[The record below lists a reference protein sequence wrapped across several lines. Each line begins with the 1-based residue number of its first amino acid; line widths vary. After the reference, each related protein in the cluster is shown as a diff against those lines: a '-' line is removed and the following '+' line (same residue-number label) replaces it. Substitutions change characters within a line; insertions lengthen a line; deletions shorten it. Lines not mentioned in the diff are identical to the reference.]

1 MVYRDGV
8 NTLMASASRRSAPL
22 CLMVL
27 ALTCGAL
34 TTPALS
40 ASNELLVASDG
51 GAPFSTL
58 SSAVA
63 AAAPGSII
71 RVRPGLYHETVIVDK
86 NLTVVGMEG
95 TRAVILDG
103 ENRRALI
110 KVVGP
115 AVLRCENLEFRH
127 GLAEF
132 GPAVHIDG
140 DAVADFLNCTFHDN
154 VARADAGAVAVTGAG
169 AWAEFVGCHF
179 QRNRAADNGGA
190 VSARL
195 GAELTFR
202 GCTFFAN
209 VAGGSCG
216 AVDAQGDAPLLVEHC
231 LFIENEGLTAGA
243 VRTAGGAVRLEGNTF
258 FRNLSLS
265 GATVSV
271 ASATDDHTV
280 AVLRNILCGDLEGS
294 GLALPMAAERSCNL
308 YYDNFG
314 GPLLNGVPNDQELV
328 ANPEFCDFR
337 GLDLTLRRNS
347 PATGQTTDCG
357 RIGALDVGCLE
368 SMEAASWT
376 GPAAPHRL
384 VR

>member
-1 MVYRDGV
+1 MVYRDRV
-8 NTLMASASRRSAPL
+8 SNLKALAPCASAPL
-22 CLMVL
+22 CLMVAAIL
-27 ALTCGAL
+27 CGTL
-34 TTPALS
+34 STPALT
-40 ASNELLVASDG
+40 APVELLVSSDG

-58 SSAVA
+58 SSAVS

-71 RVRPGLYHETVIVDK
+71 RVRPGIYNETVTVDK
-86 NLTVVGMEG
+86 NLTVVGMDG
-95 TRAVILDG
+95 AQAVILDG
-103 ENRRALI
+103 ENRRALV

-127 GLAEF
+127 GLADH
-132 GPAVHIDG
+132 GPAVSIG
-140 DAVADFLNCTFHDN
+140 DNAVADFLDCTFHDN
-154 VARADAGAVAVTGAG
+154 VARVGAGAVAVSGSR

-179 QRNRAADNGGA
+179 QRNRAIEDGGA
-190 VSARL
+190 VGARL
-195 GAELTFR
+195 GAEVTFR

-209 VAGGSCG
+209 RAGRACG
-216 AVDAQGDAPLLVEHC
+216 AIDVQDGAPLLVEHC
-231 LFIENEGLTAGA
+231 LFIENEGMTAGA
-243 VRTAGGAVRLEGNTF
+243 IRTSGGSVRLDGNTF
-258 FRNLSLS
+258 YRNLSLS

-271 ASATDDHTV
+271 AAETPDDGV
-280 AVLRNILCGDLEGS
+280 VVVRNILCGDQEGS
-294 GLALPMAAERSCNL
+294 GLAAPSAAERSCNL

-314 GPLLNGVPNDQELV
+314 GPLLNGEPNTAELV

-347 PATGQTTDCG
+347 PATGATNDCG

-376 GPAAPHRL
+376 GPSAPHRL